1 MTRPKP
7 ESGNS
12 CGRWAPGYVLD
23 FAGGRSGRLKEA
35 PILEW
40 DKQDVAS
47 AAGQVRREVLGNG
60 DWALEVQME
69 GERLTITAIGEW
81 LKVGS
86 TSTGLEAV
94 YWRSGELFSV
104 SFSVLSVAERYRAKK
119 GKLVGNDDLEIERE
133 RREGVDLR
141 LKVKD
146 FSGQPNF
153 EVSEGV
159 DCETKRR
166 VEGKLAINPWG
177 VVGDGYHYCL
187 EGALGRLR
195 SNYRTEVL
203 ADGVVFGLKLVDGRI
218 FGDRVTRL
226 IFPASFIAKAGD
238 GEARLPTAREIADF
252 LNSVQTNTKL
262 FPVSQG

>member
-1 MTRPKP
+1 MANFKSER
-7 ESGNS
+7 
-12 CGRWAPGYVLD
+12 VLD
-23 FAGGRSGRLKEA
+23 LAGGRSGRLKEV
-35 PILEW
+35 PIIEW
-40 DKQDVAS
+40 NEQDVAS
-47 AAGQVRREVLGNG
+47 AVGRIRREVLGNG
-60 DWALEVQME
+60 DWALEVQFNR
-69 GERLTITAIGEW
+69 ERLVITAVGEW
-81 LKVGS
+81 LRVDLA
-86 TSTGLEAV
+86 STGLEAV

-104 SFSVLSVAERYRAKK
+104 SFSVLSVAERYQAKK
-119 GKLVGNDDLEIERE
+119 GKLVSNDDLEIERE

-146 FSGQPNF
+146 FLGQPNF

-159 DCETKRR
+159 DCEVKRR
-166 VEGKLAINPWG
+166 IEGKLAINPWG

-218 FGDRVTRL
+218 FGDRVARL

-238 GEARLPTAREIADF
+238 GEGAMPTAVEIADF

-262 FPVSQG
+262 FPVT